1 MKLRKAA
8 MEQVEGM
15 AKPCL
20 ALRAKLR
27 NAADAILDM
36 DDAVGAMV
44 VRGEDAQ
51 FVVQNIGT
59 GIALNVSY
67 QLRNLDAPQR
77 PDHPRY
83 LSYVLLGQPVQLPET
98 LNASPYIGNCEAVF
112 SFQSISGRWY
122 RSTVTMNRHVLT
134 KFDFRLINA
143 NATGVSSSGIGQA

>member
-1 MKLRKAA
+1 

-59 GIALNVSY
+59 GIALDVSY
-67 QLRNLDAPQR
+67 QLRNLMLPNGRTIHATCPTSCWASRSNCPR
-77 PDHPRY
+77 P
-83 LSYVLLGQPVQLPET
+83 
-98 LNASPYIGNCEAVF
+98 
-112 SFQSISGRWY
+112 
-122 RSTVTMNRHVLT
+122 STHRPT
-134 KFDFRLINA
+134 
-143 NATGVSSSGIGQA
+143 